1 MRVADFMMEVDH
13 RSQGRDGRL
22 ETWSVL
28 FTRGPDGS
36 KRPIYLKKLT
46 VKEWED
52 VAAAYLPVQRAA
64 MDKFLADYRRET
76 GSGESV
82 DADAR
87 DLVQPPGD
95 ADAPS
100 DSDPRLPTLSR
111 S

>member
-52 VAAAYLPVQRAA
+52 AVAAFMPVQRAA
-64 MDKFLADYRRET
+64 MDKFLADYRQEAARA
-76 GSGESV
+76 V

-87 DLVQPPGD
+87 DLIQPRGD
-95 ADAPS
+95 ADAPPV
-100 DSDPRLPTLSR
+100 SDPQLPTLSR